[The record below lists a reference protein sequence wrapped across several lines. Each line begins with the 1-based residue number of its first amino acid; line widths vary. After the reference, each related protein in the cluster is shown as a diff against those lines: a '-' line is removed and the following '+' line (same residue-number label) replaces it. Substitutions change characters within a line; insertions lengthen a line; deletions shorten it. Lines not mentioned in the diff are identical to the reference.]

1 MAKDIIF
8 RAKLD
13 TKQAEAD
20 ARNLG
25 QNINKSVAETT
36 GVDKLTQRMAEL
48 NKNIDEGNLSIRQ
61 YRMAIKEYQ
70 DIAVQAGT
78 KSAIGVE
85 ALERAAKL
93 KDEYSDLQVQVQQL
107 SQDHRK
113 MNLTMQGVN
122 VAVNSYQAFTG
133 VMGLLGG
140 ESEKYMQIMSKM
152 MIVQQSYNAILQIT
166 QAFEKQTLLG
176 QYARITATKLLT
188 AVQSTYTAVV
198 GTSTG
203 VMKAFRVA
211 LASTG
216 IGLIVVALGLLI
228 GNFDKVIQVVK
239 NVVGW
244 LSDFGKAVGKLFGGI
259 FKSNKD
265 LVDSNAEVE
274 KSEKQLAREHKK
286 ALREREKAN
295 KKAYKAMKED
305 IKEYTD
311 ALKKNNEDYEK
322 ELIKLNLTNA
332 TAIERN
338 NALIDKLTADLEV
351 RINYLAYIQKNF
363 ADENGKIIDGMMQ
376 WQYNIA
382 YATAKQTEEEIEKIK
397 ADNKKIEDE
406 QAKTEAAKQAAEERE
421 RQRAEAEKQRLK
433 KLAEDYENYNKQIN
447 EILQQSADY
456 REKLNEEAILS
467 NLNTFGKIEH
477 LRNKDLE
484 GVEAWYL
491 EQLNFLEQY
500 KDDKEKYDKGLEEL
514 EQARLVK
521 RADINTKYDIE
532 LAVERQKFEENYKK
546 FIEEKEKEKAQIYL
560 QSLKDRGENELYIN
574 ESYRLKEQEI
584 RQNYEELL
592 KEAEAA
598 KDSERLANLQAM
610 LQAEL
615 DLLKATKEAEIQMNL
630 ETEKKMAEDSL
641 KIKRDSMREQSF
653 LMIDALSQIFN
664 NMSQLSEK
672 NARQQKTF
680 AYISLAL
687 SQAKAMGE
695 AIYGAMK
702 MMNEL
707 PADPIS
713 KIAFFVST
721 LATFMGI
728 ITSTIMQARQIASA
742 GNMSGGGISSGVA
755 NNISSNYSAVQE
767 NKSTEQQA
775 QRVYVVES
783 DITSTQNKIRKIN
796 INQTL

>member
-8 RAKLD
+8 KAKLD
-13 TKQAEAD
+13 TQGAVRD
-20 ARNLG
+20 AKNLG
-25 QNINKSVAETT
+25 QQINQSFQDTSGA
-36 GVDKLTQRMAEL
+36 DKLSQKLAEL
-48 NKNIDEGNLSIRQ
+48 NKNMDEGNLSIRQ
-61 YRMAIKEYQ
+61 YRTAIKEYQ
-70 DIAVQAGT
+70 QIAQEAGLQSPIG
-78 KSAIGVE
+78 KEAI
-85 ALERAAKL
+85 ERAARL
-93 KDEYSDLQVQVQQL
+93 KDIYSDMQQQVQQL

-113 MNLTMQGVN
+113 MNVAMQGVN

-140 ESEKYMQIMSKM
+140 ESEKYLQIMSKM
-152 MIVQQSYNAILQIT
+152 MIVQQSYNAIMQIT

-176 QYARITATKLLT
+176 YYARIAATKILT
-188 AVQSTYTAVV
+188 AVTASYNAVV

-228 GNFDKVIQVVK
+228 SNFDKVIEVVK
-239 NVVGW
+239 KVIKWFG
-244 LSDFGKAVGKLFGGI
+244 DFFKAAGAFYGGI
-259 FKSNKD
+259 FKGNKD
-265 LVDSNAEVE
+265 LEKSNEDVE
-274 KSEKQLAREHKK
+274 KSERKLAREHKK
-286 ALREREKAN
+286 ALRERERESKRVHREL
-295 KKAYKAMKED
+295 KKIE
-305 IKEYTD
+305 KEYTE
-311 ALKKNNEDYEK
+311 ALKENEDEYEK
-322 ELIKLNLTNA
+322 ELLKLTLSNA
-332 TAIERN
+332 STIEKN
-338 NALIDKLTADLEV
+338 NALMDKLNKDYEAK
-351 RINYLAYIQKNF
+351 INYLFAIQQKF
-363 ADENGKIIDGMMQ
+363 TDESGKWTNKM
-376 WQYNIA
+376 A
-382 YATAKQTEEEIEKIK
+382 EITFRNLQREAEKTQAKIK
-397 ADNKKIEDE
+397 ALEQQNEAIEKSEADRQKAE
-406 QAKTEAAKQAAEERE
+406 EDLAERRREAAQKEKERL
-421 RQRAEAEKQRLK
+421 Q
-433 KLAEDYENYNKQIN
+433 KLADDYDNFTKQIN
-447 EILQQSADY
+447 ETIKSS
-456 REKLNEEAILS
+456 NEAIEEMNLQKELS
-467 NLNTFGKIEH
+467 DLDTFSRIEKM
-477 LRNKDLE
+477 RNVDLM
-484 GVEAWYL
+484 GVEEWYL
-491 EQLNFLEQY
+491 EQLKFLEQY
-500 KDDKEKYDKGLEEL
+500 KNDKARYNAALIEL
-514 EQARLVK
+514 EQARVN
-521 RADINTKYDIE
+521 RQAEINVKYDLE
-532 LAVERQKFEENYKK
+532 LLAAKEQFEENYKK
-546 FIEEKEKEKAQIYL
+546 FIEDKEKEKSQIYL
-560 QSLKDRGENELYIN
+560 QSLKDRGDNELYIE

-598 KDSERLANLQAM
+598 MDSERLANLQAM

-615 DLLKATKEAEIQMNL
+615 DMLAANKEAEIQMNL

-653 LMIDALSQIFN
+653 IMIDALSQIFN

-713 KIAFFVST
+713 KIAFFVGT

-728 ITSTIMQARQIASA
+728 ITSTIMQARQIANS

-767 NKSTEQQA
+767 NKSTEQQS